1 MHMLSNQGKVIEY
14 DQPIIAKAVD
24 GAAVSKS
31 SSARSNEEAQ
41 DCYVLTAS
49 DCRLKG

>member
-1 MHMLSNQGKVIEY
+1 MDMLGYQGKIIEY
-14 DQPIIAKAVD
+14 DQPIIVKVVD
-24 GAAVSKS
+24 GAVVSKS